1 MKPAPPVSAATASSL
16 EDIFSQELQLR
27 RAGVPLANIHRD
39 VGVSGTIGTQER
51 LGWRRLDGRLA
62 GGDTLVVV
70 AIDRIGRT
78 WQDIVRTICELRDL
92 GVKLRSLAE
101 AEAQW
106 TRYLEADEGSP
117 EAFVGQILT
126 MFAAW
131 VADQELESIKRRTR
145 DGLERARQQG
155 KALGPLRYRNMFH
168 MTNDSNLFRTSAQL
182 DAEGFYPVDGNRWR
196 KGEQVYLPLYEGK
209 MVQAFDH
216 RAASVVVNPQNLNRP
231 AQPRDARPEEHSGP
245 SWLPAP
251 QFWVGADSV
260 EWADG
265 PDWTLAIKHVSS
277 PTNVRTVITALTP
290 LGGYGNSLPIFVP
303 MPTDGSE
310 AAAVPGEE
318 MCLLSANFNSFA
330 LDFVARQKLQGQNL
344 NLFILEQLPVI
355 PPDAYGRKF
364 GDATAREVVLD
375 HVLRLTYTANDMV
388 PFARNLGYDGPPFIW
403 NEDERSHLRARRD
416 ALFFHLYGLSR
427 DDADYI
433 LSTFPIVQRED
444 EVQFG
449 AYRTRALVL
458 AYMNA
463 LAAGDT
469 ESVIVL

>member
-1 MKPAPPVSAATASSL
+1 
-16 EDIFSQELQLR
+16 
-27 RAGVPLANIHRD
+27 
-39 VGVSGTIGTQER
+39 
-51 LGWRRLDGRLA
+51 
-62 GGDTLVVV
+62 
-70 AIDRIGRT
+70 
-78 WQDIVRTICELRDL
+78 
-92 GVKLRSLAE
+92 
-101 AEAQW
+101 
-106 TRYLEADEGSP
+106 
-117 EAFVGQILT
+117 
-126 MFAAW
+126 
-131 VADQELESIKRRTR
+131 
-145 DGLERARQQG
+145 
-155 KALGPLRYRNMFH
+155 
-168 MTNDSNLFRTSAQL
+168 
-182 DAEGFYPVDGNRWR
+182 
-196 KGEQVYLPLYEGK
+196 
-209 MVQAFDH
+209 
-216 RAASVVVNPQNLNRP
+216 
-231 AQPRDARPEEHSGP
+231 
-245 SWLPAP
+245 
-251 QFWVGADSV
+251 
-260 EWADG
+260 
-265 PDWTLAIKHVSS
+265 
-277 PTNVRTVITALTP
+277 
-290 LGGYGNSLPIFVP
+290 
-303 MPTDGSE
+303 
-310 AAAVPGEE
+310 

-403 NEDERSHLRARRD
+403 NENERSHLRARLD